1 MNMLS
6 RSKIVWLIIDMQY
19 NNEKYYLTVQYIKVI
34 W

>member
-34 W
+34 